1 MNRKR
6 ALNNLTL
13 LALVPAVL
21 LLGCSEGTSPD
32 VARASEDLNFLRP
45 DRAAPPLADTVVS
58 FWAKRGEDREVRM
71 RYQPLPG
78 SGDMAEFLR
87 LSVPAA
93 ALERRPDGSA
103 FAAGDSVL
111 ITVRVVDPVR
121 MLVEFQPSGLRFSS
135 TNPARLR
142 LDYGEADHD
151 IDGDGDVDDR
161 DLALESRLAI
171 WRQEAPG
178 QLWYKVASVV
188 VEDLDEVEAD
198 ILGFT
203 GYAIAY

>member
-1 MNRKR
+1 MNRPLKF
-6 ALNNLTL
+6 AL
-13 LALVPAVL
+13 LALAPIVL
-21 LLGCSEGTSPD
+21 FIGCNEATSPD
-32 VARASEDLNFLRP
+32 VARPSEALNFLRP
-45 DRAAPPLADTVVS
+45 APGAPAIADTVVS

-71 RYQPLPG
+71 RYAPSPG
-78 SGDMAEFLR
+78 SSEMEDFLR

-103 FAAGDSVL
+103 FAVGDSVL

-121 MLVEFQPSGLRFSS
+121 MVFDFQPSGLRFSAKS
-135 TNPARLR
+135 PARLR
-142 LDYGEADHD
+142 IEYGEADDD

-161 DLALESRLAI
+161 DLSLETQLSV

-188 VEDLDEVEAD
+188 FDDLEDVEAD
-198 ILGFT
+198 ILGFS
-203 GYAIAY
+203 GYALAY